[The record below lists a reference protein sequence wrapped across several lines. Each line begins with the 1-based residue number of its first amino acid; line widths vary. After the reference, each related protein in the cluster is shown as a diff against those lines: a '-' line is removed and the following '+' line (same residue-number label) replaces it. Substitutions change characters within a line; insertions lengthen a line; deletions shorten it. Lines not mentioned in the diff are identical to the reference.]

1 MEQTAHTSSDY
12 CLSRHIQTNN
22 MRIFKE
28 ESCLVLLLSHQVWEH
43 PVLCPLV
50 LSLASAK
57 SLLHHKTQNK
67 NLSFSRIEYACLFI
81 ELLNLLKILLFFLF
95 QAICRQS
102 LTGLQ
107 EPCLNYASLW
117 SSLGLPP
124 SLWSKF
130 PWAKIVGFGKSA
142 VTHGLQL
149 FNDRLG
155 NKLAFIQLKG
165 FISKAV

>member
-81 ELLNLLKILLFFLF
+81 ELLNLLKILLFFSFSGYMQTVFDRITGTMSKLCF
-95 QAICRQS
+95 SMKQS
-102 LTGLQ
+102 WT
-107 EPCLNYASLW
+107 ATVSLIQIPMSQNCW
-117 SSLGLPP
+117 IWQVCSYTWPP
-124 SLWSKF
+124 AVLW
-130 PWAKIVGFGKSA
+130 
-142 VTHGLQL
+142 
-149 FNDRLG
+149 
-155 NKLAFIQLKG
+155 
-165 FISKAV
+165 